1 MDRLRVRSS
10 VLASVGYESGT
21 LEAEFVNGAVHQY
34 FMVPRRVYAALM
46 AAPSHG
52 SFFNA
57 HILDEYPSVR
67 VPGG

>member
-1 MDRLRVRSS
+1 MYRQPVRSS

-21 LEAEFVNGAVHQY
+21 LEAQFAGGSVYQY

-57 HILDEYPSVR
+57 HIRDAYPSVR
-67 VPGG
+67 VSDS